1 MAQRCPD
8 CEAEFPSG
16 EQCRER
22 FDLCLAKEL
31 EHPATYGLVHHL
43 TVICY
48 MLQHQGYSRQ
58 GWLASR
64 ELLVKFMRQG
74 QTPAGVRRQNRQRLD
89 SGRRTWSVTRG
100 ERFST
105 VGVIWT
111 RTIAG
116 VRLDNAEVY
125 QADITLWAR
134 AVLADTENL
143 LRNQPV

>member
-1 MAQRCPD
+1 VAQRCPD
-8 CEAEFPSG
+8 CGAEFATG

-48 MLQHQGYSRQ
+48 MLQHQGYSRL
-58 GWLASR
+58 GWLEAR
-64 ELLVKFMRQG
+64 ELLVKFIRQG

-89 SGRRTWSVTRG
+89 SRRRTWSVTRG
-100 ERFST
+100 EKFSIA
-105 VGVIWT
+105 GESWS
-111 RTIAG
+111 RTIAD

-125 QADITLWAR
+125 QTDVTLWAR
-134 AVLADTENL
+134 AVLADTEKL
-143 LRNQPV
+143 LPDL

>member
-1 MAQRCPD
+1 MEHCLD
-8 CEAEFPSG
+8 CGAEFATG

-31 EHPATYGLVHHL
+31 ENPTTYGLVHHL

-58 GWLASR
+58 GWLESR
-64 ELLVKFMRQG
+64 ELLVKFIRQG
-74 QTPAGVRRQNRQRLD
+74 QTPDGVRRQNYQRLD
-89 SGRRTWSVTRG
+89 SGRRKWSITRG

-105 VGVIWT
+105 AGVSWSH
-111 RTIAG
+111 TIAD

-125 QADITLWAR
+125 QADVTLWAR
-134 AVLADTENL
+134 AVLADTEKL
-143 LRNQPV
+143 LPDL